1 MKDKIIAAML
11 AKLKTWAEEDHD
23 IVETAVD
30 NGSLEHALYQIID
43 ELAQGLA
50 WDKDLDQMDKQL
62 HKMSA
67 TTWEKLFKEKYN
79 ISSLKL
85 VTDLEKKELAALP
98 ENTRK
103 FLECLGYHL
112 VARPTPTD
120 IRSGSAQFSYYMRSP
135 KNMVIQGWGM
145 QGAVFQAEG
154 LAKFQLDFKSAEAL
168 FTSWGVKISK
178 RPKPF
183 KYSPPLYD

>member
-1 MKDKIIAAML
+1 MKNQIIDIML
-11 AKLKTWAEEDHD
+11 PQLRSWAEDAHD
-23 IVETAVD
+23 TVETSVN
-30 NGSLEHALYQIID
+30 NGSLEYKLYQVIANVTAGMTWNS
-43 ELAQGLA
+43 ELNQL
-50 WDKDLDQMDKQL
+50 DKQL

-67 TTWEKLFKEKYN
+67 SAWEKLFKEKYG

-85 VTDLEKKELAALP
+85 ITDLEKKELAALP
-98 ENTRK
+98 ENIRK

-120 IRSGSAQFSYYMRSP
+120 IRSGCAQFSYYMRSP
-135 KNMVIQGWGM
+135 KNMLIQGWGM
-145 QGAVFQAEG
+145 QGVVFSAEA

-183 KYSPPLYD
+183 KFSPPLYD